1 MTKENTPSAELLTHT
16 VFERHAARTTHRW
29 SFIRL
34 GLWAS
39 LAVLVMLILVGAWSY
54 RQTNQMML
62 ESQERTGKAIA
73 AGLSSAVEE
82 DLIVKNY
89 AQLEVRL
96 MQVMAG
102 AQISAAL
109 VADASGKVLSEVQ
122 RDPRTSEVSVVF
134 NDGFI
139 RNPEAQ
145 PTTSRTDDVLD
156 IFYPVGGVV
165 PSGWVKLRVATTPD
179 DALLGG
185 IHQQLLLLLSL
196 GAITML
202 MVVGFSLWRTY
213 SRVQT
218 AQMLIEELND
228 SLHSAAFYDALTQLP
243 NRHLLA
249 DRLKQALA
257 MAARSNKHLA
267 VCYLDLDG
275 FKQVNDQYGHDTGD
289 ALLIEV
295 CQRMLKAVRQHDT
308 VARVG
313 GDEFVLLISD
323 LESINA
329 CELILSRLL
338 GDLARPFHVNGHNLQ
353 VGASIGVAMHLQH
366 GSDPA
371 TLIRM
376 ADKAMYSAK
385 CAGKNRYCFF

>member
-1 MTKENTPSAELLTHT
+1 
-16 VFERHAARTTHRW
+16 
-29 SFIRL
+29 
-34 GLWAS
+34 
-39 LAVLVMLILVGAWSY
+39 MLILVGAWSY

-122 RDPRTSEVSVVF
+122 RDPLTSEVSVVF
-134 NDGFI
+134 NEGFI

-202 MVVGFSLWRTY
+202 MVVGFS
-213 SRVQT
+213 
-218 AQMLIEELND
+218 
-228 SLHSAAFYDALTQLP
+228 
-243 NRHLLA
+243 
-249 DRLKQALA
+249 
-257 MAARSNKHLA
+257 
-267 VCYLDLDG
+267 
-275 FKQVNDQYGHDTGD
+275 
-289 ALLIEV
+289 
-295 CQRMLKAVRQHDT
+295 
-308 VARVG
+308 
-313 GDEFVLLISD
+313 
-323 LESINA
+323 
-329 CELILSRLL
+329 
-338 GDLARPFHVNGHNLQ
+338 
-353 VGASIGVAMHLQH
+353 
-366 GSDPA
+366 
-371 TLIRM
+371 
-376 ADKAMYSAK
+376 
-385 CAGKNRYCFF
+385 